1 MKYLGQF
8 AYCSLQGSRVAFI
21 NCRLYKMALSAKLFG
36 LHDAYESLVIYGRI
50 LIARG
55 EDMHFKEHDL
65 S

>member
-1 MKYLGQF
+1 
-8 AYCSLQGSRVAFI
+8 
-21 NCRLYKMALSAKLFG
+21 MALSAKLFG
-36 LHDAYESLVIYGRI
+36 LDDAYESLVIYGRI